1 MRGVPSTPFE
11 LPLGS
16 CNRRFRW
23 SLTKRHVHRLF
34 QEGQTDVGWPGLERF
49 AKPRKLSDSDRG
61 FAQCGSSPGHPR
73 LKQAMALDE
82 KMRAKVA
89 HLLTKESNQEG
100 LPFHRLNA
108 AIMRILIVE
117 DEEALALGLK
127 FNFEQE
133 GYEVLLAGDGPT
145 AMKLFQESSPP
156 VNLIILDLML
166 PGMSGYEI
174 CKAIRVTD
182 KTVPILVLSAR
193 TLSEDRMHAFDCGT
207 DQYITKPFVLPE
219 LLNRVKNLLER
230 HKTLLTAAKSD
241 APEPAAVARYEFQ
254 HFRLDPQSFEVVT
267 GDRRQSLTTQEMQLL
282 RYFIEHEGEVL
293 SRYRILEEV
302 WDENVDV
309 TTRTIDNFVLRLRK
323 LIEPDPA
330 RPQYILSVRG
340 TGYRFVSGRTTAGDK
355 TS

>member
-1 MRGVPSTPFE
+1 MSIST
-11 LPLGS
+11 
-16 CNRRFRW
+16 
-23 SLTKRHVHRLF
+23 
-34 QEGQTDVGWPGLERF
+34 
-49 AKPRKLSDSDRG
+49 
-61 FAQCGSSPGHPR
+61 
-73 LKQAMALDE
+73 
-82 KMRAKVA
+82 
-89 HLLTKESNQEG
+89 
-100 LPFHRLNA
+100 A
-108 AIMRILIVE
+108 ASTMRILIVE
-117 DEEALALGLK
+117 DEEALAQGLK

-133 GYEVLLAGDGPT
+133 GYEVLLAADGPT
-145 AMKLFQESSPP
+145 ALRMFADAANP
-156 VNLIILDLML
+156 VDLLILDLML

-174 CKAIRVTD
+174 CTAIRARN

-230 HKTLLTAAKSD
+230 HKTLLTAAKV
-241 APEPAAVARYEFQ
+241 EPVEPTAASKPMTSRYDFQ
-254 HFRLDPQSFEVVT
+254 HFRVDPQSFEVIA

-282 RYFIEHEGEVL
+282 KYFIDHEGEVL

-340 TGYRFVSGRTTAGDK
+340 TGYRFVSGRTAATDK
-355 TS
+355 A

>member
-1 MRGVPSTPFE
+1 MSIST
-11 LPLGS
+11 
-16 CNRRFRW
+16 
-23 SLTKRHVHRLF
+23 
-34 QEGQTDVGWPGLERF
+34 
-49 AKPRKLSDSDRG
+49 
-61 FAQCGSSPGHPR
+61 
-73 LKQAMALDE
+73 
-82 KMRAKVA
+82 
-89 HLLTKESNQEG
+89 
-100 LPFHRLNA
+100 A
-108 AIMRILIVE
+108 ASTMRILIVE
-117 DEEALALGLK
+117 DEEALAQGLK

-133 GYEVLLAGDGPT
+133 GYEVLLAADGPT
-145 AMKLFQESSPP
+145 ALKMFDDPTAP
-156 VNLIILDLML
+156 VNLLILDLML

-174 CKAIRVTD
+174 CTAIRAKN

-230 HKTLLTAAKSD
+230 HKTLLTAAKV
-241 APEPAAVARYEFQ
+241 EPAEPVVAPKYDFQ
-254 HFRLDPQSFEVVT
+254 HFRVDPQSFEVIA

-282 RYFIEHEGEVL
+282 KYFIDHEGEVL
-293 SRYRILEEV
+293 SRYRILDEV

-340 TGYRFVSGRTTAGDK
+340 TGYRFVSGRAAATDK
-355 TS
+355 S